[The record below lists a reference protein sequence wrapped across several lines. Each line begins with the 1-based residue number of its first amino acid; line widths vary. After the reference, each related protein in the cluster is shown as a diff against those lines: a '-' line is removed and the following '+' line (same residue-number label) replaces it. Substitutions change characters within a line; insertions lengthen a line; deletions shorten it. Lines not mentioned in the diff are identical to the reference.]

1 MTPKRPRD
9 PTSNDRDSRRS
20 HPPPGRTRAESETRM
35 SSGPPKP
42 WTPLDDERLRS
53 LAIAGMDASEIATEL
68 ERTVAAVRS
77 RAERKLR
84 VSLRRVMVA
93 RRSLVEKLKAKKMS
107 SPLTAAEREMR
118 DEERKAAK
126 RAEARVAMA
135 DQVARATAFN
145 DNRERLRSARL
156 AREAELKAKGK

>member
-1 MTPKRPRD
+1 MIGTQ
-9 PTSNDRDSRRS
+9 
-20 HPPPGRTRAESETRM
+20 GE
-35 SSGPPKP
+35 
-42 WTPLDDERLRS
+42 
-53 LAIAGMDASEIATEL
+53 AI
-68 ERTVAAVRS
+68 R
-77 RAERKLR
+77 
-84 VSLRRVMVA
+84 RRVD
-93 RRSLVEKLKAKKMS
+93 LGLKAKKMS

-156 AREAELKAKGK
+156 AREAELKAKGR